1 MKQMGS
7 DRDQDTTE
15 KTSSTQPKELITRV
29 GLESKNESSTVDKQL
44 GRLVIDDTRSYYVS
58 NKLWAN
64 LTNEIEELRD
74 LLYDPTSDHEEGPN
88 DDLNQAVPDS
98 TLNMGSNAAIL
109 GFQTIAPSMR
119 PYHPPLSQSV
129 ALVELF
135 KERVLPLVH
144 IFHAPTLMR
153 DYWNAMASLNTLDRN
168 SEALIF
174 AIYYSTVISMESE
187 QCESVIG
194 VSRGVALRHYQFAV
208 QQAMARAD
216 FLNTQSVTLLQAVV
230 LFLSALRN
238 VDASRR
244 TWSLTAL
251 VFHIARAMG
260 LHRDGTAFGLPPLE
274 TELRRRLWWHICFL
288 DIRSS
293 EYHGCQPIVQ
303 DSAFDTKMP
312 LNIDDSDLVHGMTEP
327 PIEREEATEMT
338 FCLVRCEVLRVA
350 WKTSYFF
357 PSEMSSDER
366 QEEKIPTNPEEMAKS
381 LTEKLEERYIKHCDP
396 SVPFLKLCMTVAR
409 LMINRIWLAIYYP
422 PRQKPSSSLPAASR
436 DKMFLTAIS
445 ILEFSTILIS
455 SPEVAQWI
463 WHSKT
468 HIQWHAVVIV
478 LAEICSRPSSPECD
492 RAWECANTVYN
503 RWNMQNDRANSLY
516 RPINRL
522 MAKAKS
528 VRGTQ
533 INEERE
539 AHPRTPGVASVTFND
554 LAEDMPSDFLLEPP
568 EIFLSPDFLNEAHGD
583 LESMYNDY
591 TMGDWFADG

>member
-1 MKQMGS
+1 M
-7 DRDQDTTE
+7 
-15 KTSSTQPKELITRV
+15 
-29 GLESKNESSTVDKQL
+29 
-44 GRLVIDDTRSYYVS
+44 
-58 NKLWAN
+58 
-64 LTNEIEELRD
+64 
-74 LLYDPTSDHEEGPN
+74 LYDPTSDHEEGPD
-88 DDLNQAVPDS
+88 DDLNQAVPDP

-109 GFQTIAPSMR
+109 GFQTIAPSIR
-119 PYHPPLSQSV
+119 LYHPPLSQSV

-153 DYWNAMASLNTLDRN
+153 DYWDAIASLDTLDRN
-168 SEALIF
+168 SEALLF

-194 VSRGVALRHYQFAV
+194 VSREVALRHYQYAV

-303 DSAFDTKMP
+303 DSAFDTKTP
-312 LNIDDSDLVHGMTEP
+312 LNIDDSDLVHGMNEA

-350 WKTSYFF
+350 WKTSYFS
-357 PSEMSSDER
+357 PSQMSPNKR
-366 QEEKIPTNPEEMAKS
+366 QEEKIPTDPEEMAKS

-396 SVPFLKLCMTVAR
+396 SIPFLKLCTTVAR

-445 ILEFSTILIS
+445 ILEFSTILIT
-455 SPEVAQWI
+455 SPEVAQWT

-503 RWNMQNDRANSLY
+503 RWNMRNDRANSLW

-528 VRGTQ
+528 VRGTH
-533 INEERE
+533 ISDEHE
-539 AHPRTPGVASVTFND
+539 AHLRTPGVASVTFND
-554 LAEDMPSDFLLEPP
+554 LAVDIPSDFLLEPP
-568 EIFLSPDFLNEAHGD
+568 EILLHPDFLNEAHGD